1 MTLGVK
7 LYTIFHHYQDQINL
21 VLDIMFE
28 MHYIMKDEYIR
39 IQDVL
44 NSEDYKKKYIEFM
57 ELVSRLEK
65 STDGTSVQ
73 LSEEHREIYDL
84 QSQLARNIPKAN
96 HFMNMIHVYLM
107 ALFEGFNKQF
117 FSTLFYHM
125 PEQMKSRDKKIN
137 YEVLFNFKSIE
148 NLHKYISEKETDEFG
163 RMDIDK
169 FNKELAKRYSFQLN
183 EEFEYWE
190 DLREKYYR
198 RNIIVHNNGK
208 ISEIYLNRMNLSS
221 ENLNRKLNCD
231 IDYLIDTNNNLKNYM
246 SFIFTKIKEKFNLD
260 TSVKRQ
266 APFPID
272 FGKPTLV
279 KKAKDEKM
287 NDEDKLSNKL

>member
-1 MTLGVK
+1 MSLGVK

-28 MHYIMKDEYIR
+28 MHYIMKDEYNR

-44 NSEDYKKKYIEFM
+44 NSADYKKKFTEFM
-57 ELVSRLEK
+57 KLVSRLDK
-65 STDGTSVQ
+65 SPDGTSVQ
-73 LSEEHREIYDL
+73 LSEEHQEIHDL
-84 QSQLARNIPKAN
+84 QRQLTRNIPKAN
-96 HFMNMIHVYLM
+96 HFMNMILVYLM

-125 PEQMKSRDKKIN
+125 SEQMKSKDKKIN
-137 YEVLFNFKSIE
+137 YEVLLNFKSIK
-148 NLHKYISEKETDEFG
+148 NLHEYISEKETYEFG
-163 RMDIDK
+163 HMDIDK
-169 FNKELAKRYSFQLN
+169 FGKELAKRYNFQLN

-190 DLREKYYR
+190 DLREKHYR

-208 ISEIYLNRMNLSS
+208 ISEIYLNKMNLSS

-231 IDYLIDTNNNLKNYM
+231 IDYLIDTNNNLKKYM
-246 SFIFTKIKEKFNLD
+246 SFIFTKIKEKFNLN
-260 TSVKRQ
+260 TSVKRH

-272 FGKPTLV
+272 FGKPMLV